1 METYLDLY
9 KRLRPVLQRL
19 DKERERKLFFVIP
32 ISIVCLFL
40 YLCAIGFVDIF
51 IFGDESLRPDNFFF
65 MLFIQIIYYIPLIGC
80 AWLYSKL
87 KEYMGE
93 YEKRFKTNIIKPI
106 LSSIADNVNYRPD
119 DKFKSKDELEDS
131 EFISERPSRI
141 DGEDLVE
148 GNIEGIKFAFSEIY
162 AVKKTKTS
170 NGKTSEETL
179 LDGVFFIGTFPKAI
193 ASTINISG
201 KSHILK
207 PISSGLF
214 SPVVI
219 LCAFILGIIFFLN
232 VIPPETIISFLKKR
246 FLLFFFIFPLLI
258 FLFLSVAR
266 KYKTITPNSRLTQ
279 LNKGSLY
286 LKENYRVYADSPSDV
301 DRILTK
307 EVQSALVSFQKKT
320 LTSATI
326 HIRNEMVYIF
336 IPNGFNIFEPKWFR
350 KNTDPKVI
358 QESYDLMRGF
368 RDIIVTLKSTI

>member
-1 METYLDLY
+1 
-9 KRLRPVLQRL
+9 
-19 DKERERKLFFVIP
+19 
-32 ISIVCLFL
+32 
-40 YLCAIGFVDIF
+40 
-51 IFGDESLRPDNFFF
+51 
-65 MLFIQIIYYIPLIGC
+65 
-80 AWLYSKL
+80 
-87 KEYMGE
+87 MG
-93 YEKRFKTNIIKPI
+93 
-106 LSSIADNVNYRPD
+106 V
-119 DKFKSKDELEDS
+119 
-131 EFISERPSRI
+131 
-141 DGEDLVE
+141 
-148 GNIEGIKFAFSEIY
+148 
-162 AVKKTKTS
+162 
-170 NGKTSEETL
+170 
-179 LDGVFFIGTFPKAI
+179 
-193 ASTINISG
+193 
-201 KSHILK
+201 
-207 PISSGLF
+207 
-214 SPVVI
+214 
-219 LCAFILGIIFFLN
+219 IFFLN